1 VLVWAARVENACL
14 TLWQV
19 VHEADVPDGVDDEV
33 FDLFWRAKKVRALLE
48 RDTREPPRAA

>member
-1 VLVWAARVENACL
+1 VENACL